1 MKLFLQ
7 IFFTL
12 VIFLKTGN
20 VLSENNLFNVDN
32 ILIKKK
38 DGDTSKQLARKAIK
52 KGFDQL
58 INRLLLN
65 EDRSKVSDIDY
76 SSIKQLIQ
84 YYNIVKNRNNENNL
98 VNFSVTFDKDKV
110 HNLFYRENIS
120 YSDILDKEFYILPI
134 VIVKNDIF
142 IFSNNYFYDNWNKNE
157 DIKLIEFIPLLE
169 NIEIIQKINQFRN
182 NLLDIKLELIFQ
194 EYFDKN
200 LALILIEN
208 FNTEEKI
215 YLKAKIQDKIIVKRF
230 SFQKKDSDKEKFYEK
245 IIINLK
251 EDITNLVKSQ
261 NLIDIRTPSF
271 LNVRLN
277 LENDFNLVKLNSKIK
292 KISLIENI
300 FVQEFSKDDVFIK
313 IKYLGKLE
321 KIKNQLKEEN
331 INLHQINDQW
341 IISNI

>member
-230 SFQKKDSDKEKFYEK
+230 SFRKKDSDKVY
-245 IIINLK
+245 
-251 EDITNLVKSQ
+251 
-261 NLIDIRTPSF
+261 
-271 LNVRLN
+271 
-277 LENDFNLVKLNSKIK
+277 
-292 KISLIENI
+292 
-300 FVQEFSKDDVFIK
+300 
-313 IKYLGKLE
+313 IKYHSLWHCFVFLTSGFGALLKYNLDE
-321 KIKNQLKEEN
+321 QLYPMVN
-331 INLHQINDQW
+331 RRDALD
-341 IISNI
+341 SL